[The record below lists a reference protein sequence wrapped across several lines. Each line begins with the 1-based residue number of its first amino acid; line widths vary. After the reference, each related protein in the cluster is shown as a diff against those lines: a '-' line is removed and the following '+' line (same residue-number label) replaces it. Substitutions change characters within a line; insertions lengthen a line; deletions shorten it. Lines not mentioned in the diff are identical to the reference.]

1 MAANPDIIVTFTETR
16 RNQMKP
22 GEKYIIEIE
31 SVSKMPKGDIAFIKG
46 FKTFVF
52 DGYGLA
58 QLRRAEEISDAY
70 KRGLADGIAGTP
82 ATKPEIDAALQL
94 GHAKGM
100 DDAWSMIRTMYSGM
114 AFGTLRRI
122 FNIQDADTTNIVMAI
137 TRAFP
142 AAEVKKRLDA
152 YEKEKE
158 QKEKE
163 TIVPGDEVKFK
174 LSDRTFVVTRVDG
187 EFISGI
193 SADGNQFCDKRS
205 CNWEKTG
212 RHFDLSKLF
221 QFMGGGDGA

>member
-1 MAANPDIIVTFTETR
+1 
-16 RNQMKP
+16 MKP

-46 FKTFVF
+46 FKTLVF

-70 KRGLADGIAGTP
+70 NRGLVDGIAGTP
-82 ATKPEIDAALQL
+82 AAKLEIDAARQK
-94 GHAKGM
+94 GHAEGM
-100 DDAWSMIRTMYSGM
+100 DDAWSMIRTMYSEM
-114 AFGTLRRI
+114 TIGTLRQI
-122 FNIQDADTTNIVMAI
+122 FNMPDADPTNIVMAI
-137 TRAFP
+137 LNAFP

-163 TIVPGDEVKFK
+163 TVVPGDEVKYR
-174 LSDRTFVVTRVDG
+174 LSGRTFVVTKVDG
-187 EFISGI
+187 EFISGF

-221 QFMGGGDGA
+221 KFMGRKDDGQEL

>member
-1 MAANPDIIVTFTETR
+1 
-16 RNQMKP
+16 MKP

-46 FKTFVF
+46 FKTLVF

-82 ATKPEIDAALQL
+82 ATKQEIDAALHL
-94 GHAKGM
+94 GHSKGM

-122 FNIQDADTTNIVMAI
+122 FNMQDADTTNIVMEI
-137 TRAFP
+137 IRAFP

-163 TIVPGDEVKFK
+163 TIVPGDEVKYR
-174 LSDRTFVVTRVDG
+174 LSDTTFVVTKVDG
-187 EFISGI
+187 QFINGF
-193 SADGNQFCDKRS
+193 SADGSQFCDKYS

>member
-1 MAANPDIIVTFTETR
+1 
-16 RNQMKP
+16 MKP

-31 SVSKMPKGDIAFIKG
+31 SVSKTPKGDIAFIKG
-46 FKTFVF
+46 FKTLVF

-82 ATKPEIDAALQL
+82 ATKSEIDAARQK
-94 GHAKGM
+94 GHAEGL
-100 DDAWSMIRTMYSGM
+100 DDAWSMIRTMYSEM

-122 FNIQDADTTNIVMAI
+122 FNMQDEDTTNIIMSI
-137 TRAFP
+137 INAFP

-163 TIVPGDEVKFK
+163 TIVPGDEVKYK
-174 LSDRTFVVTRVDG
+174 LSGRTFVVTKVDG

-193 SADGNQFCDKRS
+193 SADGRLFDDKHS

-212 RHFDLSKLF
+212 RHFDLNNLF
-221 QFMGGGDGA
+221 NFMRGGDGA